1 MKILIGK
8 RALAALFLF
17 TLVHV
22 SFAQLDCAREV
33 ENKKV
38 NKFYEQALNSK
49 LDDRDRIQAAK
60 ESVSLD
66 ASCMPCKMQL
76 AKLLFLRA
84 KFGNI
89 SYNGS
94 AEQYK
99 AIVDECPD
107 YHSDAYYFLGL
118 IAYGQENLKDAIY
131 YFNQFAQFD
140 SDEREAFSKDY
151 DKKIADIE
159 DIMPELEFFETF
171 RKDSVRFNPE
181 KVLGVSSDADEYLP
195 AISADHQQLFYTRK
209 SDKKAKGDLFSKML
223 EELTLSVFN
232 DSLGTFSD
240 GIALPA
246 PFNLGD
252 SYGGLS
258 VTANGREIYLT
269 ICKEDMEGYNN
280 CDIYSSHYHRYLD
293 EEEDEYRY
301 KWSELKPLGNNINR
315 SNSWEAQP
323 SISAD
328 GRQLYFATF
337 RAQEQMMELFMS
349 ERDSEG
355 KWGQALPVK
364 ELNTSGNE
372 KAPFIHP
379 DGKTFFYSSDNQ
391 LGAGGYDLYMARKK
405 DNGGWT
411 KPRNLGVPINT
422 REDEHGLIV
431 STDGQWA
438 FFASSRISGSKGLDI
453 YKFELPY
460 PVRPKKM
467 TVIKGQINGLWYQ
480 DFKGAKVELKNLANN
495 KYIQAQL
502 DSSDGA
508 FTAVVEAEEA
518 NDMVL
523 TVKKEGFAFQSKLLT
538 KEIIAGGNPIETEL
552 DLNKIEPGKTYRIND
567 IKYQSN
573 SAEIERS
580 SKLVLQEFAL
590 YLKETPTLS
599 INIFGHTDNVGKPK
613 DNLELSDTR
622 AKAVKNYLEELGVK
636 AERLRAQGFGE
647 TKPLELN
654 DTEIGRGN
662 NRRTE
667 FQIVKN

>member
-1 MKILIGK
+1 MKKLVSK
-8 RALAALFLF
+8 RALLALFLF
-17 TLVHV
+17 SISVV
-22 SFAQLDCAREV
+22 SWAQSDCDREV
-33 ENKKV
+33 VNKKA
-38 NKFYEQALNSK
+38 NKLYEQALNSK
-49 LDDRDRIQAAK
+49 LDNRERIQAAK
-60 ESVSLD
+60 ESVAID
-66 ASCMPCKMQL
+66 PSCMPCKMQL
-76 AKLLFLRA
+76 AKLMFLRA
-84 KFGNI
+84 KYGNI
-89 SYNGS
+89 SYNAA

-99 AIVDECPD
+99 AIIDECPE

-131 YFNQFAQFD
+131 YFNQYMKFD
-140 SDEREAFSKDY
+140 SEEREAFAKDY

-159 DIMPELEFFETF
+159 DIMPELEFFDNF
-171 RKDSVRFNPE
+171 RNDSVKFVPE

-209 SDKKAKGDLFSKML
+209 SDKKAKGDLFSKMV
-223 EELTLSVFN
+223 EELTLSVYN
-232 DSLGTFSD
+232 DSLQKFSE
-240 GIALPA
+240 GMALPA

-293 EEEDEYRY
+293 EEEDVYMY
-301 KWSELKPLGNNINR
+301 KWSELKPLGSNINQ
-315 SNSWEAQP
+315 SNTWEAQP

-328 GRQLYFATF
+328 GRELYFATF
-337 RAQEQMMELFMS
+337 RAQEHMMEIFVSL
-349 ERDSEG
+349 RDADG
-355 KWGQALPVK
+355 NWGRALPVK
-364 ELNTSGNE
+364 ELNTTGNE

-391 LGAGGYDLYMARKK
+391 LGAGGYDLYMVRKK
-405 DNGGWT
+405 ENGGWT
-411 KPRNLGVPINT
+411 KPRNLGIPINT

-453 YKFELPY
+453 YKFELPF

-467 TVIKGQINGLWYQ
+467 TVIKGQINSLWYK
-480 DFKGAKVELKNLANN
+480 DFEGAKVELKNLAND

-538 KEIIAGGNPIETEL
+538 KETIAGGNPIETEL
-552 DLNKIEPGKTYRIND
+552 ELSKLEPGKTYRIND
-567 IKYQSN
+567 IKYQTN

-590 YLKETPTLS
+590 YLKENPTLT

-613 DNLELSDTR
+613 DNLVLSDKR
-622 AKAVKNYLEELGVK
+622 ANAVKSYLIELGIK
-636 AERLRAQGFGE
+636 ANRLKAKGFGE
-647 TKPLELN
+647 TKPLDSNEN
-654 DTEIGRGN
+654 ETGRAN